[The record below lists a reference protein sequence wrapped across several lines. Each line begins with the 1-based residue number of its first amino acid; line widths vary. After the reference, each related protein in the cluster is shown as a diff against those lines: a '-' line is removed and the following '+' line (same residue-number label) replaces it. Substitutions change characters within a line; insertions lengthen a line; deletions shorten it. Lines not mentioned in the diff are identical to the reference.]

1 MFQSLLN
8 VIYAKLKLFF
18 LLLSLNDK
26 SVII

>member
-18 LLLSLNDK
+18 LFISLNDK